1 MHHRPKMGKHP
12 SRPHAIFQF
21 DALCYPPASNPS
33 SHPHALQ
40 LPTGR
45 HSQTMGPALLWKI
58 WLLLGWANAQPFPPQ
73 SCWNLT
79 MLDFVRASPTWLHK
93 SLQCPFS
100 KSSIQ
105 ASPTWFKRHQ
115 TQGNPKQSA
124 VKWWIPRCIIPPHLG
139 YPLHST
145 WDFPTWWC
153 LSPTWTQSFPPSRL
167 ITATHWSSP
176 GLKAPAFR
184 KVRAS
189 CNSNNRPP
197 MRAAICFEASQVKL
211 QPSLCH
217 TGPGLAADSEAIHS
231 SVRANGGFP
240 ETSSPHLGYP
250 PHWSQ
255 WDFPTR
261 WILFPTCSQS
271 RPPLRP
277 SFRSTATHWS
287 SPGQMGP
294 WCFRNSLPSWHE
306 EESVGCASDSS

>member
-1 MHHRPKMGKHP
+1 MK
-12 SRPHAIFQF
+12 
-21 DALCYPPASNPS
+21 DLASFRVS
-33 SHPHALQ
+33 K
-40 LPTGR
+40 R
-45 HSQTMGPALLWKI
+45 PALSSAK
-58 WLLLGWANAQPFPPQ
+58 LLESDHVRLRPGFTHMASQISPVSLFQIVDSGFTHLVSRGTKPREIQSRVRLNGGFP
-73 SCWNLT
+73 
-79 MLDFVRASPTWLHK
+79 DAS
-93 SLQCPFS
+93 S
-100 KSSIQ
+100 
-105 ASPTWFKRHQ
+105 
-115 TQGNPKQSA
+115 
-124 VKWWIPRCIIPPHLG
+124 PHLG